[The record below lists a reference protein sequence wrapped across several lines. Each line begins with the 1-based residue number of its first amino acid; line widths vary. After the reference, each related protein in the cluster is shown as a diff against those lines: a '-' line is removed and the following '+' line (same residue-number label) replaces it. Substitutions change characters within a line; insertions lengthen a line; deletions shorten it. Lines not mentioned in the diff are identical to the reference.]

1 MLNDVESSAA
11 ALYDGGWR
19 AEDKDQLIAEYDLTE
34 DEADVLCEQLEQ
46 LEPEVRTLRIQTG
59 LSQRAFGELLN
70 IPVRTIEDW
79 EAGRRTPPNY
89 VAEMIEERVKRINPK
104 GDVKMGVYTSLTG
117 TRYDVHDFL
126 EILENLL
133 GELPA
138 IGNERSFYSTIQKIA
153 QSKGCSIAW
162 ISKSTTNDVI
172 LDTLVDKPHYAVVG
186 FGVEKKE
193 DKNKL
198 MGELKIAK
206 EELEKVTDEDMQKAI
221 FEHYKNKAKKYNL

>member
-1 MLNDVESSAA
+1 MLKNVESSAA

-19 AEDKDQLIAEYDLTE
+19 AEDKDQLIAEYSLTE

-89 VAEMIEERVKRINPK
+89 VVEMIEERVKRINPK

-117 TRYDVHDFL
+117 TKYDVHDFMEVL
-126 EILENLL
+126 EDLI

-138 IGNERSFYSTIQKIA
+138 IGDERLFYSAIQKLA
-153 QSKGCSIAW
+153 QSKGYSIAW
-162 ISKSTTNDVI
+162 ISKSLTNDVI

-186 FGVEKKE
+186 FGVEKSENK
-193 DKNKL
+193 DKL
-198 MGELKIAK
+198 MAELKLAK
-206 EELEKVTDEDMQKAI
+206 SELEKATDEDIQQAVFKYYREKA
-221 FEHYKNKAKKYNL
+221 EKYKL